1 MTAQFQL
8 SSAMFSLALLQG
20 SLDPVT
26 GGKTPPLAIFDDGR
40 GATLFA
46 VLQAPGEGG
55 TTTRL
60 VKWTG
65 REWQQVGPL
74 LDGSLLALCP
84 YAGELYAGGEVFF
97 GPGLANL
104 AKWDGSG
111 WSAVGTAGPP
121 DDTVETLVEFEGRL
135 YVGGAFSRIGRRPAD
150 HHARWNGVTWEG
162 LICRERALRKG
173 ALLDPTAVAT
183 GPRPDGVFYD
193 VERFGPAVRASWF
206 AASSQ
211 GILRWTGTNWAKIAC
226 VLFGEARGLVAWRG
240 HLYAGATS
248 EIRHPGALTTVYG
261 NLARFD
267 GHAWHAVA
275 NPPSG
280 PIFALA
286 VGPDDHLYAGGL
298 FARVGKTP
306 AWNIARFDGQ
316 SWSPVGD
323 GLPGRVD
330 ALVVHDKKLHASGHF
345 QKGVTGSGSFLARW
359 DQDHWTRLDRHA
371 ERPRLSASKV
381 DHRIDMASL
390 LPRRPLP
397 SQASV

>member
-1 MTAQFQL
+1 MIAQFQL
-8 SSAMFSLALLQG
+8 SSAMFSLELRQAHLG
-20 SLDPVT
+20 T
-26 GGKTPPLAIFDDGR
+26 GTGWKTPPMAVFDDGR
-40 GATLFA
+40 GATLYGA
-46 VLQAPGEGG
+46 LSVPAEGG
-55 TTTRL
+55 TATSL

-74 LDGSLLALCP
+74 LDGALLALCP

-97 GPGLANL
+97 GPRLANL
-104 AKWDGSG
+104 AKWDGNT

-135 YVGGAFSRIGRRPAD
+135 YVGGAFTRIGRRPAD
-150 HHARWNGVTWEG
+150 HHARWDGVTWEG

-173 ALLDPTAVAT
+173 ALLDPKVAT
-183 GPRPDGVFYD
+183 GPRPDGIFYD

-211 GILRWTGTNWAKIAC
+211 GIMRWTGTNWAKIAS
-226 VLFGEARGLVAWRG
+226 VLFGEARGLVTWRG

-267 GHAWHAVA
+267 GHAWHAVTKTPA
-275 NPPSG
+275 G
-280 PIFALA
+280 PIFALT

-298 FARVGKTP
+298 FSRVGNTP
-306 AWNIARFDGQ
+306 ACNIARFDGQ
-316 SWSPVGD
+316 SWSPVGE

-330 ALVVHDKKLHASGHF
+330 ALVVHDQKLHASGHF
-345 QKGVTGSGSFLARW
+345 QAGVAGSGAFLARW
-359 DQDHWTRLDRHA
+359 DKDHWTRLDRHFD
-371 ERPRLSASKV
+371 RLRLTAKKA

-397 SQASV
+397 SLANV